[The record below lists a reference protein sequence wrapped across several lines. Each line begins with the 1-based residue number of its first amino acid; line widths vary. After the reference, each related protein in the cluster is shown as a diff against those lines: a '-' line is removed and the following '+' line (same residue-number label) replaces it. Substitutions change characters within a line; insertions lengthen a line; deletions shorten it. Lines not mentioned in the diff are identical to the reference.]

1 MKKQYQNTK
10 TFRTSRGKRNNNPL
24 NIIKSN
30 NRWKGKILNGTD
42 TKFEQFLDMRFGYR
56 AGMIV
61 LRTYI
66 TKYKLTSVSQIIE
79 RFAPSSENNTRAY
92 ISYVSAFLHSR
103 GLSQVITCPSEE
115 FFALVAA
122 MAFFESNS
130 RPTIEYLKQ
139 IYYDC
144 C

>member
-10 TFRTSRGKRNNNPL
+10 TFRSSRGKRNNNPL

-30 NRWKGKILNGTD
+30 NRWKGKIENGID
-42 TKFEQFLDMRFGYR
+42 TKFEQFLDMRYGYR
-56 AGMIV
+56 AAMIV

-66 TKYKLTSVSQIIE
+66 IKYKLTSVSQIIE
-79 RFAPSSENNTRAY
+79 RFAPTAENNTRAY
-92 ISYVSAFLHSR
+92 INYVSAFLHSR
-103 GLSQVITCPSEE
+103 GLSQVITCPSDE
-115 FFALVAA
+115 FFAMVQA
-122 MAFFESNS
+122 MAFYESHL
-130 RPTIEYLKQ
+130 RPTRHYLKQ